1 MFLLIDDFLVEH
13 GWPSESNKSDYCSV
27 TFVKFLSV
35 NKFGGETKGL
45 LNISEEFV
53 SSIIIF

>member
-1 MFLLIDDFLVEH
+1 LFLLIDNFLAER

-27 TFVKFLSV
+27 TFLNFLPV
-35 NKFGGETKGL
+35 NKFGGATKGL